1 MEKFWRKIVDWLPIL
16 WGIILVLI
24 ITFGGLALLIT
35 AFKWL
40 VVAVGG
46 M

>member
-1 MEKFWRKIVDWLPIL
+1 MKKFWDKLVDWLPIL

-24 ITFGGLALLIT
+24 ITFGGLALVIT
-35 AFKWL
+35 TFNWL
-40 VVAVGG
+40 VSAMGG